1 MREADKRT
9 KTAGF
14 GIRQPCIEV
23 AHTPPGDDATETLK
37 QRLSKGKSL
46 VAFENVPECIELV
59 RFELIRWT
67 ETEPTHVDALD
78 AWPTAPTSSARF
90 WWRTRTS
97 PRLECLHEQ

>member
-14 GIRQPCIEV
+14 GIRQPFIEV
-23 AHTPPGDDATETLK
+23 AHTPPGDDATETLQ
-37 QRLSKGKSL
+37 QRVSHGEWL
-46 VAFENVPECIELV
+46 VAFENVVECIELV

-67 ETEPTHVDALD
+67 ETQPTHVYALD
-78 AWPTAPTSSARF
+78 AWPPTSTSSARF
-90 WWRTRTS
+90 WRRTRTS